1 MTKCLFLA
9 TMIIFVI
16 SKGAA
21 AHEPITKK
29 YQNDLAAS
37 DVGNGE
43 FHQDGLL
50 KLAMGPVSA
59 PHLPSGSPNTSTAP
73 SSGCPSAGDSCTNQ
87 RVKVPRQHKHH
98 K

>member
-9 TMIIFVI
+9 TMIIFVM

-37 DVGNGE
+37 DAGDGE
-43 FHQDGLL
+43 FHQDGPP

>member
-1 MTKCLFLA
+1 MTKCLLLV

-16 SKGAA
+16 SKSAA
-21 AHEPITKK
+21 ADEPITKK

-37 DVGNGE
+37 GVGNGGLR
-43 FHQDGLL
+43 QDGPL

-59 PHLPSGSPNTSTAP
+59 PHLPSGSPNTSAAP
-73 SSGCPSAGDSCTNQ
+73 SSGCQSAGDSCTNQ